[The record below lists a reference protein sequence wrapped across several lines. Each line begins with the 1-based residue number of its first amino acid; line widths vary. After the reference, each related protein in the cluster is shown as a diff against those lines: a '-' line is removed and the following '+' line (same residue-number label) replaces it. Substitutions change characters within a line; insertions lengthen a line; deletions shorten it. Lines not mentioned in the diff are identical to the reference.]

1 MNLPLVLLL
10 LNSNNVYQLRD
21 VASLWE
27 AFRAW
32 MNTEPLPGWRF
43 THGSA
48 NGIMLVSTLVFI
60 FLLELLIT
68 IGLQVWERRLM
79 GRMQSRRGP
88 QEYGGASAA
97 AYQRL
102 LWPVLGLLAL
112 PAGLYGLEYWTDRF
126 TGGHGVYLGPNFIP
140 NLTFIC
146 TGIAFVLYLVHMFR
160 SYWRQGLY
168 DTIKIFFK
176 EDVMPL
182 NADRLLYLLAP
193 VLVYLP
199 ALLSWV
205 VIPFGTAW
213 VGGHIV
219 YYTVQDLNV
228 GLLLV
233 IADFALFL
241 VAVIMAG
248 YASNNKYALVGAMRE
263 AAMLLTYEV
272 PMLMA
277 LLCVAVFAGSLNLT
291 EIVERQTYTWGILPL
306 FPAFVIYLVVA
317 LAETNRPP
325 FDLPEAQNELLG
337 GYLVEYSGVRFAL
350 YYVAEYSNVFIVSA
364 IMTVCFLGGWKGPM
378 FLGLDGLWLSSL
390 CWFLLKT
397 YLLVAFFIWARATM
411 PRIRIDQIMFFSW
424 KFLLPASTLVL
435 IITALGVMYRHPWF
449 SANHVWAR
457 TPQGTLDYLMLSTPQ
472 VYALLDA
479 HEKIFFWVYNFLA
492 VVVAALVLWFAWGV
506 LGPRRRQHPQP
517 RREVTWT

>member
-1 MNLPLVLLL
+1 LSLLL
-10 LNSNNVYQLRD
+10 LLEGNVFRYRD

-27 AFRAW
+27 VFRAW
-32 MNTEPLPGWRF
+32 MNTEPFPGWRF
-43 THGSA
+43 TPGSA
-48 NGIMLVSTLVFI
+48 NGSMLVCTLVFI

-88 QEYGGASAA
+88 QEYGGVTASAF
-97 AYQRL
+97 RRI
-102 LWPVLGLLAL
+102 LWPIVGLLAL
-112 PAGLYGLEYWTDRF
+112 PAALYAVEYWSGRL
-126 TGGHGVYLGPNFIP
+126 TGGHGVNFGPYFVS
-140 NLTFIC
+140 NLTYLC
-146 TGIAFVLYLVHMFR
+146 TGIAFVLYLGYMFR
-160 SYWRQGLY
+160 CYWKQGIY

-199 ALLSWV
+199 ALLSWI

-213 VGGHIV
+213 VAGHIV

-228 GLLLV
+228 GLLLI

-272 PMLMA
+272 PMLMC

-291 EIVERQTYTWGILPL
+291 EIVERQTYTWGVLPL

-364 IMTVCFLGGWKGPM
+364 IMTVCF
-378 FLGLDGLWLSSL
+378 F
-390 CWFLLKT
+390 
-397 YLLVAFFIWARATM
+397 
-411 PRIRIDQIMFFSW
+411 
-424 KFLLPASTLVL
+424 ASTACGCPACSGSCSRP
-435 IITALGVMYRHPWF
+435 TSSWRSSSGPGPPCRASESTRSCSSPGSSCCRPAPSCCWCRR
-449 SANHVWAR
+449 WA
-457 TPQGTLDYLMLSTPQ
+457 
-472 VYALLDA
+472 
-479 HEKIFFWVYNFLA
+479 
-492 VVVAALVLWFAWGV
+492 
-506 LGPRRRQHPQP
+506 
-517 RREVTWT
+517 